1 MDIVILGLPLYYYI
15 AMVAKVLVAFVFVL
29 LTVAY
34 ATYAERKII
43 GFMQVRIGPNR
54 VGPKGL
60 LQPIADGL
68 KLFFKEEIIPA
79 NASKFAFLVA
89 PLLALIPAFMTFAA
103 IPFGV
108 TVEIMGYKLP
118 LQIAGYYDTALG
130 KVLDLNVGVLYILA
144 MSSIGVY
151 GIVLAGWASNSKYS
165 LIGGIRS
172 SAQMISY
179 ELAAGLA
186 IIPVFM
192 IVGSLSMQ
200 EIVKAQ
206 EGLRWLVWSSPMT
219 FVATVVFYIC
229 ALAEV
234 NRTPFDLP
242 EAESELVSGFC
253 TEYSSMKYAMFFM
266 AEYAN
271 LVTVCAITTTLF
283 LGGWDGPMVKEYPLL
298 SVVYFIVKVYFL
310 MFLSMWIR
318 ATVPR
323 YRYDQLMKLGWKV
336 LLPLTLILIVIT
348 AIAGQFGFY
357 TFFGI

>member
-1 MDIVILGLPLYYYI
+1 MDTVILGLPLYYYI
-15 AMVAKVLVAFVFVL
+15 AMVAKVLAAFVFVL

-34 ATYAERKII
+34 ATYAERKLI

-79 NASKFAFLVA
+79 NASTFAYLIA
-89 PLLALIPAFMTFAA
+89 PLIALVPAFITFAA
-103 IPFGV
+103 IPFGGTIEV
-108 TVEIMGYKLP
+108 MGYKVP
-118 LQIAGYYDTALG
+118 LQIAGYYDTTIG
-130 KVLDLNVGVLYILA
+130 RVFDLNVGVLYILA
-144 MSSIGVY
+144 MAGLGIY

-165 LIGGIRS
+165 LLGGLRS

-192 IVGSLSMQ
+192 LAGSLSLH

-206 EGLRWLVWSSPMT
+206 EGLRWFIWSNPMT
-219 FVATVVFYIC
+219 FAAGVLFYIC
-229 ALAEV
+229 ALAET

-242 EAESELVSGFC
+242 ECESELVSGFC

-271 LVTVCAITTTLF
+271 MVTVSAITTTLF
-283 LGGWDGPMVKEYPLL
+283 LGGWDGPMSKAIPAL
-298 SVVYFIVKVYFL
+298 SVVYFVIKVYFL
-310 MFLSMWIR
+310 MFIAIWIR
-318 ATVPR
+318 ATLPR
-323 YRYDQLMKLGWKV
+323 YRYDQLMKLGWKL
-336 LLPLTLILIVIT
+336 LLPLALVLIVLT
-348 AIAGQFGFY
+348 ALAGYFGFY
-357 TFFGI
+357 SFFG